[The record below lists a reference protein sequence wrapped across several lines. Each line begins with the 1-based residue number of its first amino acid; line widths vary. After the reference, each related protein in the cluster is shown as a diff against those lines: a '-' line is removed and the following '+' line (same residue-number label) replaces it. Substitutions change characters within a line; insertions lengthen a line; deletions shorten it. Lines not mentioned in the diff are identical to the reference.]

1 MKQAG
6 IIIRTILN
14 SWDCRVPN
22 KIDKSTDRSLNQ
34 AGRNNYSY
42 NPKFVGL

>member
-14 SWDCRVPN
+14 SCCSIVVVLLH
-22 KIDKSTDRSLNQ
+22 DKSTDRSLNQ
-34 AGRNNYSY
+34 AGRNNYSC
-42 NPKFVGL
+42 NPKFVL